1 VRLHQAKRRDGA
13 AARWLVIVLSVAA
26 SGAGCSLVDGWGGL
40 EGGSSGGS
48 GGSGSSGGHDG
59 SATGSDGGDAGPVVV
74 GAACGNT
81 RCDGSQGKGCCVV
94 RQAGPGGSGGGGVC
108 EQATACSGQGNAFLA
123 CDDSSEC
130 GSGASCCFEYTGGTS
145 TCTTAVCQ
153 GLVMCSGTGG
163 HCPSGSCVQAPG
175 LLPSGYSLCM

>member
-13 AARWLVIVLSVAA
+13 AALRLVIVLSAAA
-26 SGAGCSLVDGWGGL
+26 SVVGCSLVDGWGGL

-48 GGSGSSGGHDG
+48 GSGGGHDG
-59 SATGSDGGDAGPVVV
+59 SATGNDAGDAGPVVV

-81 RCDGSQGKGCCVV
+81 RCDSSQQKGCCVV

-108 EQATACSGQGNAFLA
+108 EQSTACTGQGNAFLA

-130 GSGASCCFEYTGGTS
+130 GSGATCCFEYTGGTS
-145 TCTTAVCQ
+145 SCTTPCP
-153 GLVMCSGTGG
+153 GLVMCAGSGG

-175 LLPSGYSLCM
+175 LLPIGYYVCM